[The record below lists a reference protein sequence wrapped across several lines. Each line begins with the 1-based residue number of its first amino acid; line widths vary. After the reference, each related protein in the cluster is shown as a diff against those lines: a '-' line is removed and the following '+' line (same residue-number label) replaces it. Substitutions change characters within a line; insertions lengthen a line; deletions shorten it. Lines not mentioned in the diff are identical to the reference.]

1 MKNPTEYGAWVKSM
15 TTKELP
21 MGTDLDRYS
30 ISVIDDNTL
39 VLTDTDTLQTWQI
52 EILRNNYNESDS
64 RNSNES
70 ND

>member
-1 MKNPTEYGAWVKSM
+1 M

-39 VLTDTDTLQTWQI
+39 MLTDTDTLQTWQI